1 MVSLLL
7 LATLAA
13 MPPDGVALPP
23 SAAAAVVAA
32 VRARVGGEAEV
43 VVERVESLSRLDR
56 EIADAVLLPGAT
68 IGGPV
73 DVLLRAVVDDGGTA
87 RLTPVGRARLRLQ
100 VTVTHLHVARTVRRG
115 VRLDDGDLV
124 RARHALPRGALKALP
139 DADWLA
145 DGRVLR
151 DLPEGACLT
160 ARVVAPSPAVVAGQ
174 DVTAVVRDG
183 RVEVRATLVAVDSG
197 AVGDEV
203 RVMHRES
210 RRTLRARVAGRAEV
224 EIRHDP

>member
-1 MVSLLL
+1 MMSLLL

-13 MPPDGVALPP
+13 PPPDGVALSPA
-23 SAAAAVVAA
+23 AAAAVVAA
-32 VRARVGGEAEV
+32 VRARMGEGADV
-43 VVERVESLSRLDR
+43 VVERVETLSPLDR
-56 EIADAVLLPGAT
+56 EVADAVLLPGAT

-73 DVLLRAVVDDGGTA
+73 EVVLRGIVDDGGTA
-87 RLTPVGRARLRLQ
+87 RLTPVGRARLRVQ
-100 VTVTHLHVARTVRRG
+100 VTAPHLHAARAVSRG
-115 VRLDDGDLV
+115 TRLSDGDLAP
-124 RARHALPRGALKALP
+124 ARHVLPRGALKALP

-174 DVTAVVRDG
+174 DVTAVVREG
-183 RVEVRATLVAVDSG
+183 GVEVRATLVAVDSG